1 MRTYFRWIVFGL
13 AILTITAPVQLYA
26 ACQIVGTTMDGYII
40 VCDGPDTI
48 GVASSNGSDII
59 IINAGADVTKTD
71 LQSTDSTATA
81 TATTINAGGG
91 NNQVTNN
98 GSVGANAGANALP
111 VDGSASQATATATAI
126 KAGSDPDVI
135 QNFSTITSTATSNST
150 SGDISLTLDGSN
162 QSQSTTTSTADATG
176 IAGGGGNNQIT
187 NSGVITVTGTSQS
200 DATFIDLTLTD
211 TAYADVSVKAES
223 TGTGISAEGSIVNQQ
238 TGTITVT
245 VSSSATTGEFNANI
259 GDSAKADANTTA
271 KATATGIAGSGAKD
285 TITSAG
291 TITVN
296 ATSNAEGSVDLE
308 SSTDAEINATIE
320 VKSSAI
326 GIDGRGGD
334 DTITNQ
340 STLSAT
346 STATAASD
354 NINASIWAPG
364 VTDTTVKSNAES
376 TGILSGS
383 GKDVITNEGSIT
395 IYSEATT
402 ELSNVLLSGGIE
414 VALPTDVKGGATSE
428 ATAIGVDVGD
438 GDDKITNN
446 STINA
451 SSKASTS
458 SEGVLLT
465 VVGIGTFATPTTS
478 TARSTGIDG
487 GAGKDEITNSGTIT
501 ANATS
506 NAKSLSVSVSALQYE
521 AASDGDA
528 KTRSEAYAIGIAGGD
543 GDDKVTNTGTVT
555 ANANATASTTD
566 ITVEGLGA
574 SRSNSSTTAGA
585 FATGINGGIGN
596 DEISNSGTITAN
608 ATSEVNAVGVDLKY
622 IALPLQ
628 PAQWFGADL
637 GEARTEAQA
646 TATGIDGGEG
656 DDTIS
661 NSGTIDVYA
670 NAKADSDKIVSM
682 LEIQSVSKSPQAAV
696 SGGNLQASP
705 AVGATSTTTQAPAAG
720 AGNSEGDNEI
730 TNTGTIAQ
738 TTATGIAGGAGND
751 TIANNNN
758 IYAKVES
765 EANSLSISA
774 TIAIGKG
781 GTLDLI
787 PDSAIIDATTTAQ
800 ATVKGIDGGIGN
812 DTITNLNEVNAEAIS
827 NATSASIGVLFKGVT
842 EFKSATGIALSDAT
856 TKALSTATGI
866 AGGDGDD
873 TITNSGKIKSTATSD
888 ADSASISVALVGL
901 KEGLVGGV
909 SYADATTTAE
919 ATTIGIDG
927 GAGDDTISNM
937 GEVEVIAN
945 STSSSASIGLTVSG
959 AFSQEWS
966 AAFGVTLTDGTT
978 KAISNATGINGGD
991 GIDIITNFN
1000 KNTVTSTSDADSA
1013 SVSVSLVGAEDG
1025 LTLGVSYADN
1035 TTTAEA
1041 NAVGIDGS
1049 AGNDT
1054 IINTSTGQIEV
1065 TADPTSSSAS
1075 VSATITGVTK
1085 GTGIVGGAAL
1095 TDGTTKAISNVAGIK
1110 GGDGDDT
1117 IANFGKIIVRSN
1129 PDADSASVAVNLGA
1143 ATGELGLVG
1152 GFSYADATTTAEA
1165 TAIGIDGGSGNDTI
1179 YNTGEI
1185 EVTTKPSSSSASIAM
1200 SAQGVKGMG
1209 AAVGVSLTDGTTKAI
1224 STATGIAGGDG
1235 DDTIINSGRITVKAL
1250 PDADSA
1256 SVSVSISAAKEGVAA
1271 GGTFA
1276 DTTTIAQAT
1285 ATGIDGGQGNDTIN
1299 NSGMIEVA
1307 ANSTSSAVSI
1317 GATITGVKE
1326 GAGLGVALTD
1336 GTTKAISTATGIK
1349 GGDGNN
1355 IIANSG
1361 NITVT
1366 ATSDADSASVSA
1378 ALGGT
1383 GEGLVAGVSYADAT
1397 TKAEATAI
1405 GIETG
1410 RGNDIIQNDGVL
1422 NVTSEA
1428 TATSASVAVNAG
1440 GAIEGA
1446 AVGVALTDAE
1456 TRAKSS
1462 STGIEG
1468 GEGENTIT
1476 NTGTITISAKSDVTA
1491 ASVSVDF
1498 EATGTGVAG
1507 GASLANGDTTVEA
1520 YAFGINNGSGKGTI
1534 INDNVISVNAESTST
1549 LASISVAV
1557 HGTPEGISLG
1567 AALASASNTAK
1578 ASAIGIQG
1586 GNDNDIIANTGT
1598 ITVSATTNADT
1609 TSVALDAECAPVGLG
1624 ASLAK
1629 ANTTAEAI
1637 ATGLS
1642 GGSGDDEIT
1651 NTGTINA
1658 NSSSTASS
1666 KAISVSIATASYSS
1680 ADVSTTATAK
1690 STGMDAGSGADLLRN
1705 EGTIDLKA
1713 TSKAD
1718 GKAGS
1723 ANLTGYAASDV
1734 NITAEATTT
1743 GVDGGAE
1750 YSDIDNLINT
1760 GTIKTLSDA
1769 TAKGLSVSV
1778 NLLGGVATDANTT
1791 ARAITTGINAGAGGD
1806 LILNQGNI
1814 ELTAKSNADVLG
1826 VSVTLGGYS
1835 DSNAESK
1842 GESTATGINAGDGVN
1857 TITSTG
1863 SIKVSSEAYADTASV
1878 SVNLLGY
1885 AAAKGGATASA
1896 TAIGIASG
1904 KDADSIRNEGMIDL
1918 NALSDTDA
1926 SAASVQLIGYG
1937 ESSARAI
1944 SAPTVKGI
1952 DGGDGNNTIIN
1963 TSTGV
1968 IMGTATA
1975 YADASSYDIQLAGG
1989 AKTTAGTEAI
1999 ATAIGIAGGK
2009 DMDTI
2014 RNEGTINL
2022 AAGST
2027 LVSESRSYKI
2037 FGVGFAD
2044 ANSMALALATGIDGG
2059 DGINTIINASTGS
2072 ITASSNASATATG
2085 MTANIGVAGSSA
2097 STTSKA
2103 QSTGMKSGGGEDTI
2117 INEGI
2122 LNVKATSSTYAGSG
2136 DFSLIGLSFG
2146 DALTEAITEG
2156 IVAGDGKDVI
2166 INNGTITVGTVLNN
2180 DNPMAYSNVDSVS
2193 LSFFNISSAT
2203 FGSKAQATGIIGG
2216 GGDDTILNAG
2226 TITVGDEDWMAK
2238 GRAYGFSGNF
2248 FEFFS
2253 MTSVGATAETVSTGI
2268 EGGDGNDT
2276 ILNDGSGVLTVKAT
2290 SYARTEG
2297 AADTSTFGNPAAF
2310 ASSTTKATAIGIS
2323 GGEGNDFIENK
2334 GAIDVYAHTWADAYS
2349 DSWVGWGEPSS
2360 DSTADATATAA
2371 GVNAGEGQNFVMN
2384 SGVINVKALAET
2396 TPYAKADSNVDTT
2409 DAETTS
2415 YSKSTAFGILAG
2427 DGGNTVNNTATGAIT
2442 VTAIART
2449 YDAQGNIAK
2458 AESDEKSTVTAGSVN
2473 TPITADAVGVSLGK
2487 GDDTVTN
2494 DGTIT
2499 VSSQSD
2505 ARVSAY
2511 TNSWPYD
2518 AQSDATAYAAATAK
2532 GIVAGVGANEV
2543 INNGKI
2549 NVSAWSNANPITDSW
2564 SRDQTAIANATADS
2578 KAIAIGIEADGNIT
2592 NALNGSINV
2601 TARTTTYADANTN
2614 AETTKATANLMAT
2627 ATGIGTASSTGRA
2640 VPDRIQNDGIITV
2653 NALAGEDE
2661 NGNPKT
2667 IALADTDVNVRSDRA
2682 EATGTST
2689 VDAAGIRVGDNDS
2702 VITNNGNL
2710 TVLGRALAYVSAD
2723 AFSRDYNPTANAYS
2737 NANSSAVGIQA
2748 EGGSNIIRNSS
2759 LIDVDALAEARAQ
2772 GWADSWSSRTYTN
2785 VYASSIANATGVSA
2799 GNGNNIIDNEDSG
2812 AIDVNSVATGT
2823 TYPSSDENAK
2833 VGTSKDDPKI
2843 KASATATGISAGG
2856 GTNRIT
2862 NDGSITVK
2870 ATATR
2875 NGNAFAESDAYD
2887 TETIIWAAVDAS
2899 ATGIATGT
2907 GSNQIINNGVLMVS
2921 SIAYSEIYSDSDSVD
2936 DADATGGATVTARAW
2951 GINAS
2956 GNNALVINTG
2966 TLDVDA
2972 TATAKGNSRADSGG
2986 AGYGEAI
2993 FEANSNADAIG
3004 ISAGDGGTVWNQAQ
3018 AQITVDAKAM
3028 IDASANGDERG
3039 KIGTSNKDP
3048 GAIAVATAAGI
3059 SMGNGN
3065 NQIIN
3070 DGSISVN
3077 AEGNINANSRSL
3089 STTRST
3095 YTNTWAMADAT
3106 ATGLT
3111 VGKGESS
3118 IINTGDLEVN
3128 AKAIAYLNDP
3138 NSGWGTYWRS
3148 DSWYNA
3154 DAKTGAY
3161 AYSNATGI
3169 EASADNSDNP
3179 GNIIIS
3185 NSGVMNVTS
3194 AATAK
3199 GNAAGDRGGDDYG
3212 SATTYAEAS
3221 AEAYGF
3227 VVGNDNRLVSIENSG
3242 SLDVASTADT
3252 LAFSHGDSDSWSYA
3266 KSLGYAYG
3274 IKVGNNNE
3282 LVFIK
3287 NSGTMKVES
3296 TAKSNTEDDE
3306 PWRQSD
3312 ASSNVYGIKIG
3323 NSNSVITNSGV
3334 LDIRST
3340 ATAKL
3345 YTDEDTAVSTVSSAY
3360 ATGIS
3365 TGNGVNTISSNSQ
3378 IQVIATAESNPD
3390 GGNSNSTNTDTAQ
3403 AIGIKTGSNSDTIIL
3418 GTGGLFNVAA
3428 NATTFSYNGETNAS
3442 AIGIDA
3448 GDGANQIINYGSV
3461 STLANANTEVVKSIF
3476 IWDITWPATA
3486 NSSVTGIKSGTGADI
3501 INNYGQIMVNSW
3513 AWAVS
3518 PKVPDLSVAG
3528 TKNATAN
3535 AIGIDAGNGD
3545 NFVANYGSI
3554 DVSALAAAGTG
3565 ANPNARTDGVEST
3578 TAIGIKTGDGDDT
3591 IINSGTI
3598 NTANQRLEWVG
3609 GWVYITSQPGIAISS
3624 GGGNDQ
3630 VFLMNGSTT
3639 TGSIDLGDGDD
3650 WLTLVGTPVVTG
3662 NVTGA
3667 AGIDTLV
3674 FDGAGSIGFTPMA
3687 FENAIKQGA
3696 GTFNV
3701 ANLPTMQR
3709 IEIKQ
3714 GVLQVN
3720 NNYQFS
3726 NSGFFQ
3732 TIVNGDGSFGQFKVN
3747 GTTELAGDLNVLKGP
3762 GPFLNGTT
3770 YNIIEANAVNNAFS
3784 NVVLPAPNN
3793 FVSFGMNQFPTLV
3806 QIEVYAKD
3814 FTWLVRNRV
3823 EWAVANYLDR
3833 ILPSATGD
3841 LFGMLGQIQNL
3852 SQSEFYKALSSLSP
3866 DSYDNFTRTTFSA
3879 THRYTKSLQYRMN
3892 NVRSYLYAN
3901 GSGNEAPILLAYR
3914 GSDVSQ
3920 LYNPERVSQIQG
3932 KNGLWFDA
3940 FGQWGDQGAKK
3951 GYTGYDYFMRGAILG
3966 FDHAVSDKLMAG
3978 VSVGYSRADVDLDRH
3993 QGSGDIK
4000 SLFGSIYGSYF
4011 NKNLYIDGALS
4022 YGRNW
4027 YDNHRLVTIGPIQRK
4042 AYSDHEGD
4050 LFAAYFGGGYYFDIK
4065 KWLIGPFASLQYVYL
4080 DEGSFKE
4087 KGADSLNLR
4096 VDDRQTG
4103 SLVSELGVRLARVF
4117 KTKYGSL
4124 IPEVSAAWLHDF
4136 DIDDRV
4142 ITSSFTGSPGAS
4154 FSMKGQDVERNGA
4167 SLGAGITF
4175 VHKSGFSTSL
4185 KYKGEFREKYKSNTI
4200 MGELR
4205 FTF

>member
-1 MRTYFRWIVFGL
+1 
-13 AILTITAPVQLYA
+13 VQLYA

-48 GVASSNGSDII
+48 GVASGNGSDII

-71 LQSTDSTATA
+71 LQSVDVTATA
-81 TATTINAGGG
+81 NATTIDAGGG

-111 VDGSASQATATATAI
+111 IDGSASQATTNATGI
-126 KAGSDPDVI
+126 KAGDGADVI
-135 QNFSTITSTATSNST
+135 QNSSTITSTATSNST
-150 SGDISLTLDGSN
+150 SGDITITLGGIS
-162 QSQSTTTSTADATG
+162 QSQSMTMSTANAIG
-176 IAGGGGNNQIT
+176 ISAGSGDNQMI

-200 DATFIDLTLTD
+200 DAPFIDLTLTD
-211 TAYADVSVKAES
+211 TAYADVSVTAVA
-223 TGTGISAEGSIVNQQ
+223 TGTGISGEGSIVNQQ
-238 TGTITVT
+238 TGAITVT

-259 GDSAKADANTTA
+259 GDSAKADATTRA
-271 KATATGIAGSGAKD
+271 EATATGIAGSGAND

-291 TITVN
+291 TLAVN
-296 ATSNAEGSVDLE
+296 AKSNAEGSVDLE

-320 VKSSAI
+320 AKSSAI

-364 VTDTTVKSNAES
+364 VIDTTVKSNAES

-395 IYSEATT
+395 IYSEAST

-451 SSKASTS
+451 SSKVSTS

-506 NAKSLSVSVSALQYE
+506 NAESLSVSISALQYE
-521 AASDGDA
+521 VVSDGDA
-528 KTRSEAYAIGIAGGD
+528 KTRSEAYATGIAGGD
-543 GDDKVTNTGTVT
+543 GDDKVTNTGTIT
-555 ANANATASTTD
+555 ASANAKASTTD
-566 ITVEGLGA
+566 ISVEYTGA
-574 SRSNSSTTAGA
+574 ARGNSSTTSYAS
-585 FATGINGGIGN
+585 ATGVHGGTGN
-596 DEISNSGTITAN
+596 DEITNSGAITVN
-608 ATSEVNAVGVDLKY
+608 ATSEVYSLSIEVKRNE
-622 IALPLQ
+622 IPLD
-628 PAQWFGADL
+628 PVEWFGADL
-637 GEARTEAQA
+637 GDARTAAQA
-646 TATGIDGGEG
+646 KATGI
-656 DDTIS
+656 
-661 NSGTIDVYA
+661 N
-670 NAKADSDKIVSM
+670 
-682 LEIQSVSKSPQAAV
+682 
-696 SGGNLQASP
+696 
-705 AVGATSTTTQAPAAG
+705 
-720 AGNSEGDNEI
+720 
-730 TNTGTIAQ
+730 
-738 TTATGIAGGAGND
+738 
-751 TIANNNN
+751 
-758 IYAKVES
+758 
-765 EANSLSISA
+765 
-774 TIAIGKG
+774 
-781 GTLDLI
+781 
-787 PDSAIIDATTTAQ
+787 
-800 ATVKGIDGGIGN
+800 
-812 DTITNLNEVNAEAIS
+812 
-827 NATSASIGVLFKGVT
+827 
-842 EFKSATGIALSDAT
+842 
-856 TKALSTATGI
+856 
-866 AGGDGDD
+866 GGDGDD
-873 TITNSGKIKSTATSD
+873 TITNSGTIAVSSKANASSD
-888 ADSASISVALVGL
+888 DIVAEVSIPLGSDSEPPKASASSINLGSPIALGAA
-901 KEGLVGGV
+901 G
-909 SYADATTTAE
+909 ATAQVTAE
-919 ATTIGIDG
+919 AEENGQGNNAIANAGTIALATASGIAGGTGNDAITNSNKVSVKSEAEADSLSIGVTVSYERSEFLDILGGISLTDTATTAQATAVGIDG
-927 GAGDDTISNM
+927 GAGNDTINNTM
-937 GEVEVIAN
+937 EINAE
-945 STSSSASIGLTVSG
+945 
-959 AFSQEWS
+959 
-966 AAFGVTLTDGTT
+966 
-978 KAISNATGINGGD
+978 AISNATSATIKAHLQLDFTEEKGGGFEYEIGASLVKSGTEAIASAMGVAGGD
-991 GIDIITNFN
+991 GDDEITNSG
-1000 KNTVTSTSDADSA
+1000 KVIAKAISDADSA
-1013 SVSVSLVGAEDG
+1013 SVSATLIGASKGLVVG
-1025 LTLGVSYADN
+1025 LSYAN
-1035 TTTAEA
+1035 AETTAEA
-1041 NAVGIDGS
+1041 NAVGIDGG
-1049 AGNDT
+1049 ADNDT
-1054 IINTSTGQIEV
+1054 ITNTSTGQIEV
-1065 TADPTSSSAS
+1065 TANPSSSSAS
-1075 VSATITGVTK
+1075 VSATITGITK
-1085 GTGIVGGAAL
+1085 GKGTVGGAAL
-1095 TDGTTKAISNVAGIK
+1095 TDGTTKAIGNATGIS

-1117 IANFGKIIVRSN
+1117 IANSGKITVKSN
-1129 PDADSASVAVNLGA
+1129 PDADSASVSVNLGA
-1143 ATGELGLVG
+1143 AGGELGLVG
-1152 GFSYADATTTAEA
+1152 GVSYADATTTAEA
-1165 TAIGIDGGSGNDTI
+1165 TAIGIDGGAGNDI
-1179 YNTGEI
+1179 IINTGEI
-1185 EVTTKPSSSSASIAM
+1185 EVTTQPTSSSASIAM
-1200 SAQGVKGMG
+1200 TAQGVKGMG

-1349 GGDGNN
+1349 GGEGNN
-1355 IIANSG
+1355 AITNSG

-1410 RGNDIIQNDGVL
+1410 SGNDIIQNDGVL

-1440 GAIEGA
+1440 GAVEGA

-1468 GEGENTIT
+1468 GEGENTIA
-1476 NTGTITISAKSDVTA
+1476 NTGTITVSAKSDVTA

-1507 GASLANGDTTVEA
+1507 GVSLANGDTTVEA
-1520 YAFGINNGSGKGTI
+1520 YAFGINNGRGKGTI

-1642 GGSGDDEIT
+1642 GGSGDDEMT
-1651 NTGTINA
+1651 NTGIINA

-1680 ADVSTTATAK
+1680 ADVSTTAMAK
-1690 STGMDAGSGADLLRN
+1690 STGINGGSGADLLGN
-1705 EGTIDLKA
+1705 SGTINLTA
-1713 TSKAD
+1713 TSNAD

-1760 GTIKTLSDA
+1760 GTIKAASDA

-2014 RNEGTINL
+2014 RNEGTVNL
-2022 AAGST
+2022 ASQST
-2027 LVSESRSYKI
+2027 LVSESKSYKI
-2037 FGVGFAD
+2037 FGTGFAD
-2044 ANSMALALATGIDGG
+2044 ADSKALATATGIDGG
-2059 DGINTIINASTGS
+2059 DGTNTIINASTGS

-2103 QSTGMKSGGGEDTI
+2103 HSTGIQSGGGEDTI

-2122 LNVKATSSTYAGSG
+2122 LNVNATSSTYAGSG
-2136 DFSLIGLSFG
+2136 DLSLIGLSSG
-2146 DALTEAITEG
+2146 DSLTEAVTDG
-2156 IVAGDGKDVI
+2156 INAGGGNDVI
-2166 INNGTITVGTVLNN
+2166 LNTGSITVGSVQDNN
-2180 DNPMAYSNVDSVS
+2180 HPMAYSNVDSVS
-2193 LSFFNISSAT
+2193 LSLFNISSAT

-2216 GGDDTILNAG
+2216 GGDDTILNSG
-2226 TITVGDEDWMAK
+2226 TITVGDDNWMAK
-2238 GRAYGFSGNF
+2238 GRGYGFSGNF
-2248 FEFFS
+2248 FEFFGL
-2253 MTSVGATAETVSTGI
+2253 TSVGATAETISTGI
-2268 EGGDGNDT
+2268 DGGEGNNT
-2276 ILNDGSGVLTVKAT
+2276 ILNDSSGVLTVKAT

-2297 AADTSTFGNPAAF
+2297 AADTTFGSPAAF
-2310 ASSTTKATAIGIS
+2310 ASSATKATATGIS
-2323 GGEGNDFIENK
+2323 GGEGDDVIENK
-2334 GAIDVYAHTWADAYS
+2334 GKIDVYAYTWADAYS
-2349 DSWVGWGEPSS
+2349 DSWAGWGSPRADSS
-2360 DSTADATATAA
+2360 GNATATAIGISA
-2371 GVNAGEGQNFVMN
+2371 GGGQNFVTN

-2396 TPYAKADSNVDTT
+2396 TPYAKADSDIDTT
-2409 DAETTS
+2409 DAEAAS
-2415 YSKSTAFGILAG
+2415 SSE
-2427 DGGNTVNNTATGAIT
+2427 V
-2442 VTAIART
+2442 IA
-2449 YDAQGNIAK
+2449 Y
-2458 AESDEKSTVTAGSVN
+2458 
-2473 TPITADAVGVSLGK
+2473 
-2487 GDDTVTN
+2487 
-2494 DGTIT
+2494 
-2499 VSSQSD
+2499 
-2505 ARVSAY
+2505 
-2511 TNSWPYD
+2511 
-2518 AQSDATAYAAATAK
+2518 
-2532 GIVAGVGANEV
+2532 GIVAGSGDDV
-2543 INNGKI
+2543 
-2549 NVSAWSNANPITDSW
+2549 
-2564 SRDQTAIANATADS
+2564 
-2578 KAIAIGIEADGNIT
+2578 
-2592 NALNGSINV
+2592 
-2601 TARTTTYADANTN
+2601 
-2614 AETTKATANLMAT
+2614 
-2627 ATGIGTASSTGRA
+2627 
-2640 VPDRIQNDGIITV
+2640 IQNQ
-2653 NALAGEDE
+2653 
-2661 NGNPKT
+2661 
-2667 IALADTDVNVRSDRA
+2667 
-2682 EATGTST
+2682 
-2689 VDAAGIRVGDNDS
+2689 
-2702 VITNNGNL
+2702 GNL
-2710 TVLGRALAYVSAD
+2710 TVEAVAEKATSNDQRT
-2723 AFSRDYNPTANAYS
+2723 TA
-2737 NANSSAVGIQA
+2737 
-2748 EGGSNIIRNSS
+2748 
-2759 LIDVDALAEARAQ
+2759 
-2772 GWADSWSSRTYTN
+2772 WT
-2785 VYASSIANATGVSA
+2785 
-2799 GNGNNIIDNEDSG
+2799 
-2812 AIDVNSVATGT
+2812 
-2823 TYPSSDENAK
+2823 DEVAK
-2833 VGTSKDDPKI
+2833 VGTSKNDPGI
-2843 KASATATGISAGG
+2843 RSSATAIGISAGG
-2856 GTNRIT
+2856 GTNQIT

-2870 ATATR
+2870 ATAT
-2875 NGNAFAESDAYD
+2875 GDGYAFAESDAYD
-2887 TETIIWAAVDAS
+2887 TETVIWAVVEAN
-2899 ATGIATGT
+2899 ATGIATGQ
-2907 GSNQIINNGVLMVS
+2907 GSSQIINNGVAQVS

-2936 DADATGGATVTARAW
+2936 DADATGGGTATAKAW

-2956 GNNALVINTG
+2956 GSNALVINTG

-2972 TATAKGNSRADSGG
+2972 NATAKGNSRADSGG
-2986 AGYGEAI
+2986 DGYGEAI
-2993 FEANSNADAIG
+2993 FQPNSNADAVG

-3018 AQITVDAKAM
+3018 AQITVDAKAI
-3028 IDASANGDERG
+3028 IDASANGDEFG
-3039 KIGTSNKDP
+3039 TMGTSKENL
-3048 GAIAVATAAGI
+3048 GAKAVAKAVGI

-3065 NQIIN
+3065 NQIVN
-3070 DGSISVN
+3070 DGAISVN
-3077 AEGNINANSRSL
+3077 AEGNINAGSRSL

-3095 YTNTWAMADAT
+3095 HTNTWAKAEST
-3106 ATGLT
+3106 AIGLT
-3111 VGKGESS
+3111 VGQGQSS
-3118 IINTGDLEVN
+3118 IINAGYLEVN
-3128 AKAIAYLNDP
+3128 SKAIAFLNDP
-3138 NSGWGTYWRS
+3138 DSWSGTYWRS
-3148 DSWYNA
+3148 DSYYNA

-3179 GNIIIS
+3179 GNTVIT
-3185 NSGVMNVTS
+3185 NSGTISVTS
-3194 AATAK
+3194 DATAK
-3199 GNAAGDRGGDDYG
+3199 GNSRGDSGAGDGN
-3212 SATTYAEAS
+3212 ATTYAEAS
-3221 AEAYGF
+3221 ASASGF
-3227 VVGNDNRLVSIENSG
+3227 VVGSGNRLVSIENSG
-3242 SLDVASTADT
+3242 TLEVKSTADT
-3252 LAFSHGDSDSWSYA
+3252 FAYAHGDDNSYAYA
-3266 KSLGYAYG
+3266 KSYGYAYG
-3274 IKVGNNNE
+3274 MKVGDNNE
-3282 LVFIK
+3282 LVSIK
-3287 NSGTMKVES
+3287 NAGTLKVES
-3296 TAKSNTEDDE
+3296 TAIAYVADDE
-3306 PWRQSD
+3306 PTMNSESSTD
-3312 ASSNVYGIKIG
+3312 AYGIKIG
-3323 NSNSVITNSGV
+3323 NSNSVIVNSGT
-3334 LDIRST
+3334 LDIRSSAK
-3340 ATAKL
+3340 ATI
-3345 YTDEDTAVSTVSSAY
+3345 YSDEGPSASTISSAY

-3365 TGNGVNTISSNSQ
+3365 TGNGNNTISNDSF
-3378 IQVIATAESNPD
+3378 IQVIATAESNPN
-3390 GGNSNSTNTDTAQ
+3390 GGNFNSTNTATAQ
-3403 AIGIKTGSNSDTIIL
+3403 VIGIKTGSGSDMITLGAGSVINS
-3418 GTGGLFNVAA
+3418 AA
-3428 NATTFSYNGETNAS
+3428 NAKTFSYNGVTSAS

-3448 GDGANQIINYGSV
+3448 GDGGNQITNQGFVSINAD
-3461 STLANANTEVVKSIF
+3461 TTAEVKSVDF
-3476 IWDITWPATA
+3476 GFGPITYPATA
-3486 NSSVTGIKSGTGADI
+3486 VSNAIGIKSGTGSDI
-3501 INNYGQIMVNSW
+3501 INNYGEIMVNSE
-3513 AWAVS
+3513 AGAVINQ
-3518 PKVPDLSVAG
+3518 VLNLSAG
-3528 TKNATAN
+3528 TKSATSN

-3545 NFVANYGSI
+3545 NFIANYGTI

-3565 ANPNARTDGVEST
+3565 ASPRARTDGVEST
-3578 TAIGIKTGDGDDT
+3578 TAIGIITGDGNDT

-3598 NTANQRLEWVG
+3598 NTANKSLEWIG
-3609 GWVYITSQPGIAISS
+3609 SLIRITSQPGIAISS
-3624 GGGNDQ
+3624 GRGNDQ

-3667 AGIDTLV
+3667 AGTDTLV

-3709 IEIKQ
+3709 IEIRQ

-3732 TIVNGDGSFGQFKVN
+3732 TFVNGDRSFGQFKVN
-3747 GTTELAGDLNVLKGP
+3747 GTTELSGDLSVLKGP
-3762 GPFLNGTT
+3762 GPFRNGTT
-3770 YNIIEANAVNNAFS
+3770 YNIVEANGVNNAFS
-3784 NVVLPAPNN
+3784 NVTLPAPNN

-3814 FTWLVRNRV
+3814 FSWLVRNRV

-3866 DSYDNFTRTTFSA
+3866 DSYDNFTRTTFS
-3879 THRYTKSLQYRMN
+3879 TTNRYNKSLQYRMN
-3892 NVRSYLYAN
+3892 NVRSYLHA
-3901 GSGNEAPILLAYR
+3901 SQPGNEVPILLAYR
-3914 GSDVSQ
+3914 GSDVGQ

-3940 FGQWGDQGAKK
+3940 FGQWGDQGEKD
-3951 GYTGYDYFMRGAILG
+3951 GYTGFDYFMRGVTLG
-3966 FDHAVSDKLMAG
+3966 FDHALNDKLMAG
-3978 VSVGYSRADVDLDRH
+3978 VSVGYSRADIDLDHH
-3993 QGSGDIK
+3993 QGSGYIK
-4000 SLFGSIYGSYF
+4000 SLYGSIYGSYF
-4011 NKNLYIDGALS
+4011 HKNLYMDAILS
-4022 YGRNW
+4022 YGKNW
-4027 YDNHRLVTIGPIQRK
+4027 YDNHRLITVGPIQRK
-4042 AYSDHEGD
+4042 AYSDHQGD
-4050 LFAAYFGGGYYFDIK
+4050 LFSAYFGAGYIFDIK
-4065 KWLIGPFASLQYVYL
+4065 KWLVGPFGTLQYIYL
-4080 DEGSFKE
+4080 NEDSFRE
-4087 KGADSLNLR
+4087 KGADSLNFR
-4096 VDDRQTG
+4096 VSARRTD
-4103 SLVSELGVRLARVF
+4103 SLVSELGIRLARVF

-4142 ITSSFTGSPGAS
+4142 ITSSFDGSPGAS
-4154 FSMKGQDVERNGA
+4154 FSIKGQDVERNGA
-4167 SLGAGITF
+4167 TLGAGITF
-4175 VHKSGFSTSL
+4175 VHKSGLSTSL
-4185 KYKGEFREKYKSNTI
+4185 KYIGEFREKYKSNGV